1 MTDAPASTRDVNQA
15 LACGFGLSADE
26 YRKRIIDDV
35 VRGIGG

>member
-15 LACGFGLSADE
+15 LARGFGLSADE